1 MPGSSSY
8 RGFSPKSVGGTYTP
22 IWRIVG
28 RVPPGSTTL
37 GAIAESGPVT
47 DGTWNTGWTVG
58 TATSGKYSI
67 LVYGS
72 YPTAA
77 SFTTTSAL
85 AAATKPGASDSY
97 RTESTYT
104 GTFEAGNWA
113 VSLAVSSGT
122 ASAVGRGRARYR
134 IWASTDPTGQ
144 SSVRELT
151 SGVNSTGILSA
162 LT

>member
-1 MPGSSSY
+1 
-8 RGFSPKSVGGTYTP
+8 
-22 IWRIVG
+22 
-28 RVPPGSTTL
+28 
-37 GAIAESGPVT
+37 
-47 DGTWNTGWTVG
+47 WTVG

-162 LT
+162 LTSSSDTVITGTVALGALTLNGEYVFWQLEWEITTADTTSTTQVQITDRTYTG